1 METVHLIAVLIG
13 TYDDDFRFQSASRK
27 SALLSAAKKAKLKNN
42 PSRVRFAESVDINGS
57 PLFNV
62 SDTFKRFLRQ
72 DRRQKMSKTVAFTS
86 YIVKYLKVLSDQTWG
101 REQACSIRY
110 DKLDG
115 ASSIILFHSV
125 IRYQTYSL
133 DKSTLLSSYI

>member
-1 METVHLIAVLIG
+1 METVPLLAVLIW

-62 SDTFKRFLRQ
+62 SHTFKHFLRQ
-72 DRRQKMSKTVAFTS
+72 DRRQKISKTVAS
-86 YIVKYLKVLSDQTWG
+86 YIVKYLKLLTNLSN
-101 REQACSIRY
+101 
-110 DKLDG
+110 
-115 ASSIILFHSV
+115 
-125 IRYQTYSL
+125 
-133 DKSTLLSSYI
+133 